1 LFLAETENKFVRI
14 NAACSSEIAHV
25 QIALRACKGHGVDSN
40 GVVWRRHHD
49 SSISMFMDSL
59 TRYVSSL
66 AVTLSHPNN
75 SAVSSKVSVQAET
88 KELQSAAELWQHYDF
103 K

>member
-1 LFLAETENKFVRI
+1 
-14 NAACSSEIAHV
+14 
-25 QIALRACKGHGVDSN
+25 
-40 GVVWRRHHD
+40 
-49 SSISMFMDSL
+49 MFMDSL